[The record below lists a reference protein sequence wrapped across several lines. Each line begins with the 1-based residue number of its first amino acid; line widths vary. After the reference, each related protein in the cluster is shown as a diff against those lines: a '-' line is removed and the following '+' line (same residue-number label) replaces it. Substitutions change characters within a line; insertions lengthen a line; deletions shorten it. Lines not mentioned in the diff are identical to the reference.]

1 MLVPPYD
8 IDERVFRFA
17 CDVIG
22 FVRTITWEPGVN
34 KVIEQLVDAAGSTAA
49 NRHESTGCSPGREF
63 IRANVIALREAR
75 ESHLWLRVYR
85 ECRIGDRKL
94 CEPLV
99 GEADQIKRI
108 LGSIVVNAKANL
120 PKKRE
125 GGRKVRA
132 SHQKTSRVTKGE

>member
-1 MLVPPYD
+1 MRVPSYD

-17 CDVIG
+17 CDVIA

-34 KVIEQLVDAAGSTAA
+34 KIVEQLVDAAGSTGA
-49 NRHESTGCSPGREF
+49 NRHESTACAHGREF

-75 ESHLWLRVYR
+75 ESHFWLRV
-85 ECRIGDRKL
+85 CQASRIGDPKL
-94 CEPLV
+94 CVSLV

-120 PKKRE
+120 PKNEGAPKLRTRE
-125 GGRKVRA
+125 I
-132 SHQKTSRVTKGE
+132 TKDK